1 MSTLIKKVA
10 AIHDLS
16 GFGRASLTTIIPILS
31 TMGIQVCPLPT
42 AVLSTHTGG
51 FTDFSFMDLTE
62 YMKEHIN
69 HWKKLNLKFD
79 CIYSGFLGSPEQAK
93 IVENFIDYFGK
104 NSEFVIV
111 DPVMGD
117 NGKLYGTMTGEMVS
131 EMKKL
136 IQKADIIT
144 PNFTEVSYL
153 LDKPYDETLSFEEIK
168 NCLKELSKKGP
179 KIVIATSIPDNIN
192 SQLITTL
199 AYNKEDN
206 IFWKISSE
214 KIPAAYP
221 GTGDSYASVLI
232 GNILRGN
239 SLPVSMERATT
250 FVSHCI
256 MNSYG
261 FKYPNREGVMLEKS
275 LDILNIPTVISKYE
289 KIN

>member
-1 MSTLIKKVA
+1 MSRLIKKVA

-31 TMGIQVCPLPT
+31 TMGVQVCPLPT

-51 FTDFSFMDLTE
+51 FQEFSFMDLTE

-69 HWKKLNLKFD
+69 HWKKLNLEFD

-93 IVENFIDYFGK
+93 IVEDFIDYFGEK
-104 NSEFVIV
+104 TEFVVV

-117 NGKLYGTMTGEMVS
+117 NGKLYGTMTKEMIT
-131 EMKKL
+131 EMRKL

-144 PNFTEVSYL
+144 PNFTEVAYL
-153 LDKPYDETLSFEEIK
+153 LGKSYNKNISFDEIK
-168 NCLKELSKKGP
+168 EYLKELAKKGP

-192 SQLITTL
+192 LDLITTL
-199 AYNKEDN
+199 AYNKEEDV
-206 IFWKISSE
+206 FWKISSE
-214 KIPAAYP
+214 KIPVSYP
-221 GTGDSYASVLI
+221 GTGDIYASVLI

-261 FKYPNREGVMLEKS
+261 FKYPHREGVMLETS
-275 LDILNIPTVISKYE
+275 LNILNIPTVISKYE
-289 KIN
+289 KI